1 MDTLKE
7 ITYQV
12 VSGYA
17 GEGLNGISYLTQN
30 ADGTVLTVTDFAQ
43 VQGKH
48 ITGIS
53 LVVRLIGNFVVI
65 ERDQNDKPLVDALL
79 EAGILRSQIVLAYAG
94 EPAPEA
100 L

>member
-1 MDTLKE
+1 MDTLKDM
-7 ITYQV
+7 TYQV

-17 GEGLNGISYLTQN
+17 GEGLNGISYLTQS
-30 ADGTVLTVTDFAQ
+30 ADGSVLTVTDFAQ
-43 VQGKH
+43 VQAKH
-48 ITGIS
+48 IKGIS
-53 LVVRLIGNFVVI
+53 LVVRLIGKFVVI

-79 EAGILRSQIVLAYAG
+79 EAGIPRSQIVLAYAG

>member
-7 ITYQV
+7 ITYRV

-17 GEGLNGISYLTQN
+17 GEGLNGISYLTQS
-30 ADGTVLTVTDFAQ
+30 ADGNVLTVTDFAE
-43 VQGKH
+43 VQGKR

-65 ERDQNDKPLVDALL
+65 ERDQNDKLIVDALL
-79 EAGILRSQIVLAYAG
+79 EAGIPRSQIVLAYAG
-94 EPAPEA
+94 EPVPEA